1 MNGYMMPTKDSIG
14 DSLDETSNG
23 DFWMVWNVHGRA
35 PTVAHSSL
43 EVAEN
48 EAKRLARVAPGQTFV
63 VLKALHAFRVA
74 EPAPPPVELIELRLI
89 DHIPF

>member
-1 MNGYMMPTKDSIG
+1 MRDDCMPTRESSG
-14 DSLDETSNG
+14 DSLDTG

-43 EVAEN
+43 EIAEQ
-48 EAKRLARVAPGQTFV
+48 EAKRLARVAPGETFV
-63 VLKALHAFRVA
+63 VLQALYAFKVA
-74 EPAPPPVELIELRLI
+74 TPAPPPVERLALNLI